1 MEVEQNKK
9 DLGKMFREENRL
21 KINVIVATHKNYQ
34 MPTDKSYLPIQVGS
48 EGKKSIGYTPDNTGD
63 NISNKN
69 SNYCELTGLYWA
81 YKNLDC
87 DYIGLSHYRRY
98 FKGSNNSIDR
108 FENILS
114 TPEIENLLQ
123 STDIILPRKQNYYI
137 ETLYS
142 HYSHTLKE
150 EDLIQTRK
158 VIKDLYPDYLSS
170 FDEVMRR
177 KSAHMF
183 NMFIMK
189 KNICDAYCDWLFSI
203 LFELEKNIDLSEYTA
218 FQARLF
224 GRVSELLLD
233 VWINKNQY
241 KYKEVP
247 VLYVEKINW
256 IKKGTAFLK
265 AKFLKTKYEGSF

>member
-1 MEVEQNKK
+1 
-9 DLGKMFREENRL
+9 
-21 KINVIVATHKNYQ
+21 
-34 MPTDKSYLPIQVGS
+34 
-48 EGKKSIGYTPDNTGD
+48 
-63 NISNKN
+63 
-69 SNYCELTGLYWA
+69 
-81 YKNLDC
+81 
-87 DYIGLSHYRRY
+87 
-98 FKGSNNSIDR
+98 
-108 FENILS
+108 
-114 TPEIENLLQ
+114 
-123 STDIILPRKQNYYI
+123 
-137 ETLYS
+137 
-142 HYSHTLKE
+142 
-150 EDLIQTRK
+150 
-158 VIKDLYPDYLSS
+158 
-170 FDEVMRR
+170 
-177 KSAHMF
+177 
-183 NMFIMK
+183 MK